1 MTRCSLTAH
10 SVTRNA
16 SREKRYIHLRPVLWV
31 IVTASVLR
39 KTTDTV
45 RGIAL
50 ALRTAARQMSRLRKV
65 STVAGITLLV
75 AVALLVPLPT
85 AVQMRDWAS
94 SVGPWLPLVFLL
106 VHIVVTVPPFPR
118 TAFTVAGGLLF
129 GPVLGIV
136 IAVTASTA
144 SAVIALLL
152 VRAAGWRLNR
162 LVPHGA
168 VDRLDERLRER
179 GWLAILSLRLIPAVP
194 FAALNYGAGA
204 SAVRVVPYT
213 LSTLAGLLPGTV
225 AVVIL
230 GSALAGDGSPL
241 LVLVSVCTAALG
253 MSGLVFEV
261 RQYRRHHRHQ
271 APSDHGPVLE
281 PACEPLGV

>member
-1 MTRCSLTAH
+1 M
-10 SVTRNA
+10 
-16 SREKRYIHLRPVLWV
+16 

>member
-31 IVTASVLR
+31 IVTASVLC

-168 VDRLDERLRER
+168 VD
-179 GWLAILSLRLIPAVP
+179 LIPAVP